1 MATIERSIEIEAPIE
16 EVFGFASDWQNWA
29 TFFEGVSDFKP
40 LTEIERGNGAKYAYK
55 ARMLGIS
62 APVETEI
69 RDFAEN
75 HGWTGICRKGLEHET
90 NWTFLSVSGKTRFT
104 YGLQYR
110 IPVPIVGNLLDTLI
124 IKPQWERI
132 IERSLANLKA
142 LMEREE

>member
-1 MATIERSIEIEAPIE
+1 MTVIERTIEIEAPIE

-69 RDFAEN
+69 RDFVEN
-75 HGWTGICRKGLEHET
+75 HGWTGICRKGLEHRT
-90 NWTFLSVSGKTRFT
+90 NWTFLSVSGKTKFI
-104 YGLQYR
+104 Y
-110 IPVPIVGNLLDTLI
+110 
-124 IKPQWERI
+124 
-132 IERSLANLKA
+132 
-142 LMEREE
+142 